1 MAPFAY
7 IVLAII
13 IAIQAATAQRF
24 NDPYTLPAVTIE
36 SSNGTC
42 PNDEVTDRA
51 INNIRGDIEEQLRKL
66 RRYVCIQLL
75 NRPIQDECMR

>member
-7 IVLAII
+7 FVLAII
-13 IAIQAATAQRF
+13 IAVQAATAQRF

-42 PNDEVTDRA
+42 PNGEVTDRA
-51 INNIRGDIEEQLRKL
+51 INNIRRDTEQQLRKL
-66 RRYVCIQLL
+66 TRYVCIQ
-75 NRPIQDECMR
+75 MR